1 MQANTS
7 FKKTGKQP
15 IPFIHSFGRSHMRFT
30 SLWKGL
36 AIAATLFLI
45 GSEAFAQLPVR
56 TQQLQMLGTTAGRLL
71 FDTPATITNYTVTW
85 PADAAAFLADGD
97 TSILVGV
104 RAAANDI
111 NLGWRAV
118 TGDLVDGIGS
128 NGFIAWWQD
137 GNTLT
142 YSNNFAWT
150 GTAMNIGTQ
159 NGTAAGNI
167 NLGDG
172 AATATTN
179 FQASGAAGDLTLGN
193 NSATGAG
200 GTLVLAE
207 GGAAGSSITIETGS
221 QTAGYTVNFDDAPAA
236 GNHIITP
243 STNGAGAGTTNYIYV
258 SNGNGTGTWVA
269 NPTQQLKSGSVQP
282 AANAY
287 SANITFNTV
296 FTSTPVVT
304 VTASGPVANGYIL
317 QVTAITT
324 AGCTILSSAPFDGTD
339 TISWVANVAY
349 NP

>member
-1 MQANTS
+1 
-7 FKKTGKQP
+7 
-15 IPFIHSFGRSHMRFT
+15 MRFT

-36 AIAATLFLI
+36 AIAATIFLMA
-45 GSEAFAQLPVR
+45 SEAFAQLPVR
-56 TQQLQMLGTTAGRLL
+56 TQQLQMLGTTSGRLL

-85 PADAAAFLADGD
+85 PSDAAAFAADGD

-104 RAAANDI
+104 RFAANDI

-142 YSNNFAWT
+142 YTNNFAWT

-159 NGTAAGNI
+159 NGTASGSI

-179 FQASGAAGDLTLGN
+179 FTASGTSGDVTLGN
-193 NSATGAG
+193 NSLAGAG

-207 GGAAGSSITIETGS
+207 GGAAGSSITIETGAITNS
-221 QTAGYTVNFDDAPAA
+221 YTVNFDNAPAA

-243 STNGAGAGTTNYIYV
+243 STNAAGGGTANFIYV
-258 SNGNGTGTWVA
+258 SNGDGTGSWVA
-269 NPTQQLKSGSVQP
+269 NPTQELKSGSVIP

-287 SANITFNTV
+287 SAAITFNTA

-304 VTASGPVANGYIL
+304 VTPAGPVANGYIL
-317 QVTAITT
+317 QVTAITVN
-324 AGCTILSSAPFDGTD
+324 GCTVLSSAPFDGTD

-349 NP
+349 NPVP